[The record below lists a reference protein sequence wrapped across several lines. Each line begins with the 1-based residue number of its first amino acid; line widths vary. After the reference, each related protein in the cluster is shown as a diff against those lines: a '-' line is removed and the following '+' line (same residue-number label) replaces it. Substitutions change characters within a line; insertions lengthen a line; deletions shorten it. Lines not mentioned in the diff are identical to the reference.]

1 MLVLSKKWFK
11 ETGDIPL
18 QTVDSLMTASL
29 GQPETLTHVYLGW
42 DTKLVDRVGLKISP
56 DKHHVSHSEF
66 FLRALPT
73 KDVIE
78 FKANNLW
85 QAADPNVKLSIT
97 MLDSCGFKP
106 NSNTLAN

>member
-18 QTVDSLMTASL
+18 QTVDSLVTAGL
-29 GQPETLTHVYLGW
+29 GQPETQTHVYLGW

-85 QAADPNVKLSIT
+85 QAANPNVKLSIT

>member
-1 MLVLSKKWFK
+1 V
-11 ETGDIPL
+11 
-18 QTVDSLMTASL
+18 TAGL
-29 GQPETLTHVYLGW
+29 GQPETQTHVYLGW

-78 FKANNLW
+78 FKENNLW

>member
-18 QTVDSLMTASL
+18 QIVDSVVTAGL
-29 GQPETLTHVYLGW
+29 GQLATQTLVDLGW
-42 DTKLVDRVGLKISP
+42 DTKLVDRVGLKLSP